1 MRVVSVA
8 GQRYTSAMIDLH
20 SHTTASDGQH
30 PPHEQIGM
38 AAKAGITV
46 LSVTDHDT
54 VSGLDA
60 CDAAAKEHGVRLV
73 PGIEI
78 SVHLNNREVHILG
91 HFVDRTVPKLASF
104 DVELKIFR
112 EKRMGLMVDKLA
124 SLGFPVTM
132 EAVKAIAGDA
142 HLARPHLARW
152 LVNHGYC
159 TSTQE
164 AFSRFL
170 GDGKPAAVAR
180 FDVTPEQAIELIHF
194 AHGTATVAHP
204 GPTRLNR
211 YELEQLKLRG
221 LDGIEVHHSDH
232 PPTQRRQFLDW
243 AKELSLIP
251 TAGSDFHGVKVAPD
265 RHFGSVEMD
274 PEQFK
279 KLESLRR

>member
-1 MRVVSVA
+1 
-8 GQRYTSAMIDLH
+8 MIDLH

-30 PPHEQIGM
+30 APAEQIAM
-38 AAKAGITV
+38 AAKAGVTV
-46 LSVTDHDT
+46 LAVTDHDT

-60 CDAAAKEHGVRLV
+60 CEAAAREHGLRLV

-78 SVHLNNREVHILG
+78 SVHFGNREVHILG

-104 DVELKIFR
+104 DVELKTFR
-112 EKRMGLMVDKLA
+112 EKRMRLMVDKLA
-124 SLGFPVTM
+124 TLGFPVTF
-132 EAVKAIAGDA
+132 EAVKAIAGNG

-152 LVNHGYC
+152 LVDNRYC
-159 TSTQE
+159 TSVHE
-164 AFSRFL
+164 AFTRFL

-180 FDVTPEQAIELIHF
+180 FDVTPEQAIELIHQ

-211 YELEQLKLRG
+211 WELGQLKERG

-232 PPTQRRQFLDW
+232 PPTQREQLLGW
-243 AKELSLIP
+243 AKELDLVA

-265 RHFGSVEMD
+265 RRFGSVSMD
-274 PEQFK
+274 AAD
-279 KLESLRR
+279 LERLERRRR